1 MATKDTPKTTFR
13 THLGH
18 YEYLVMS
25 FGLSN
30 APAILRMVNFMFHS
44 FLRKF
49 VLLFV
54 DDILIYSKSLEDHLW
69 HLKAVFQKI

>member
-30 APAILRMVNFMFHS
+30 APAILSMVNFMFHS